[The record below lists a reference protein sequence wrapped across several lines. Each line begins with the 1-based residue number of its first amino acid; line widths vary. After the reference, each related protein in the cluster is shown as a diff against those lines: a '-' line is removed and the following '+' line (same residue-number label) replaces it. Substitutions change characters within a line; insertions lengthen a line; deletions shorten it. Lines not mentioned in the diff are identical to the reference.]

1 MDAMVSQSTRAKRS
15 DITRQTYTLAELA
28 GLLGRSYTSIHEA
41 AQRGELPV
49 EPIMIGRQRLFPK
62 AVVDRLLGI
71 ADDGADAA

>member
-1 MDAMVSQSTRAKRS
+1 MEVVSSSTRAKRPS
-15 DITRQTYTLAELA
+15 IGKQTYTLAELA

-49 EPIMIGRQRLFPK
+49 EPIVIGRQRLFPK

-71 ADDGADAA
+71 APDQAA